1 MMNAENQRQY
11 TEEENEDLKFLIF
24 KYLKNWPYFLIS
36 AIIFILIAIFYL
48 KYSTPIYQT
57 STSVKVLKDDEG
69 GVDLSGLSAST
80 TLFNYSKVNLENEIQ
95 IFKSRRMLGR
105 VIDSLQLT
113 TTVYK
118 VGSLRD
124 ELLFGKEIPFKIEY
138 IENDV
143 EERSTAT
150 FNFSLKFKANNS
162 FEIYND
168 ERNISV
174 LASLNDT
181 IREFDEDFI
190 IKPTVFNHKINNS
203 DEYKIYKIDRN
214 SLLSRLS
221 NEISIEAVGDK
232 SDVLMASVKGANK
245 TRNETI
251 LNTLVKVFNQDGV
264 EDKRLISKRTKEFVE
279 ERLKILV
286 QDLDTVESGLV
297 EFKKDRGVVN
307 VEASVE
313 ELFTKEA
320 TSESEKFN
328 IETQLAI
335 SKDFRNLLVNQ
346 SGYTLLP
353 ANLGIESESV
363 NRLTNTYNEL
373 ISNRNRLLSSSTE
386 ENPMVLKLNEELD
399 RIQDNIL
406 VSLKT
411 YLQALTTSYQR
422 LRSREGRYTGEIN
435 NLPQVEKELK
445 GILRQQGIKERLYVF
460 LLQKR
465 EEAALSYAITSPTIK
480 IVDFAYTGST
490 PISPK
495 RNMILLGA
503 FLIGLGLPFSFLY
516 LKFLLDTKVNNRAE
530 IEKELTG
537 LSVFG
542 EVPQLSNSQPKML
555 KRNDQSALAE
565 AFRIFRTNLLHQLKF
580 SKNQDPATGN
590 SKVIYVTSSI
600 KGEGKT
606 FTANNLARVI
616 ASSNKKVLLIGA
628 DLRNPQIHMYY
639 DFDKNLPGV
648 SDYLFNEKL
657 DIRSIIQKDKSD
669 FKNLDIFSSGSIPP
683 NPTELLVEDRFEQM
697 LGEVRSLYDYIIVD
711 TAPTIYVTDTFL
723 ISKYADVTVYVIK
736 QGLTE
741 KKLLHHVKEVNNKKK
756 LNHIA
761 LVLNGVV
768 SDTNFGYGYGYV
780 YNEKKKPFYKFW

>member
-36 AIIFILIAIFYL
+36 AVIFILIAVFYL

-124 ELLFGKEIPFKIEY
+124 ELLFGEEIPFKIEY

-150 FNFSLKFKANNS
+150 FNFSLKFKTDGS

-363 NRLTNTYNEL
+363 NQLTNTYNEL

-542 EVPQLSNSQPKML
+542 EVPQLSNSQSKML

-580 SKNQDPATGN
+580 SKNQDPATVD

-639 DFDKNLPGV
+639 DFDRNLPGV
-648 SDYLFNEKL
+648 SDYLFNENL

-669 FKNLDIFSSGSIPP
+669 FKNLDILSSGSVPP
-683 NPTELLVEDRFEQM
+683 NPAELLVEDRFEE
-697 LGEVRSLYDYIIVD
+697 LIDVAKSIYDYVIVD

-768 SDTNFGYGYGYV
+768 SDTDFGYGYGYV

>member
-36 AIIFILIAIFYL
+36 AVIFILIAVFYL

-124 ELLFGKEIPFKIEY
+124 ELLFGEEIPFKIEY

-162 FEIYND
+162 FEIHND

-232 SDVLMASVKGANK
+232 SDVLRASVKGANK

-363 NRLTNTYNEL
+363 NQLTNTYNEL

-480 IVDFAYTGST
+480 IVDLAYTGST

-542 EVPQLSNSQPKML
+542 EVPQLSNSQSKML

-580 SKNQDPATGN
+580 SKNQDPATVD

-639 DFDKNLPGV
+639 DFDRNLPGV
-648 SDYLFNEKL
+648 SDYLFNENL

-669 FKNLDIFSSGSIPP
+669 FKNLDILSSGSVPP
-683 NPTELLVEDRFEQM
+683 NPAELLVEDRFEE
-697 LGEVRSLYDYIIVD
+697 LIDVVKSIYDYVIVD

-780 YNEKKKPFYKFW
+780 YNDTKKPFYKFW

>member
-36 AIIFILIAIFYL
+36 VIIFILIAVFYL

-124 ELLFGKEIPFKIEY
+124 ELLFGEEIPFKIEY

-150 FNFSLKFKANNS
+150 FNFSLRFKANNS
-162 FEIYND
+162 FEIHND

-232 SDVLMASVKGANK
+232 SDVLRASVKGANK

-503 FLIGLGLPFSFLY
+503 FLIGLGLPFGFLY

-580 SKNQDPATGN
+580 SKNQDPATVN

-639 DFDKNLPGV
+639 DFDRNLPGV

-669 FKNLDIFSSGSIPP
+669 FKNLDILSSGSVPP
-683 NPTELLVEDRFEQM
+683 NPAELLVEDRFEE
-697 LGEVRSLYDYIIVD
+697 LIDVAKSIYDYVIVD

-741 KKLLHHVKEVNNKKK
+741 KKLLHHIKEVNSKKK

>member
-36 AIIFILIAIFYL
+36 AIIFILIAVFYL

-95 IFKSRRMLGR
+95 IFKSRRMLGK

-124 ELLFGKEIPFKIEY
+124 ELLFGEEIPFKIEY

-162 FEIYND
+162 FEIHND

-232 SDVLMASVKGANK
+232 SDVLRASVKGANK

-363 NRLTNTYNEL
+363 NRLTNNYNEL

-411 YLQALTTSYQR
+411 YLQALTISYQR

-480 IVDFAYTGST
+480 IVDFAYTGSS

-495 RNMILLGA
+495 RNVILLGA
-503 FLIGLGLPFSFLY
+503 ILIGLGLPFSFLY

-542 EVPQLSNSQPKML
+542 EVPQLSNSQSKML

-580 SKNQDPATGN
+580 SKNQDPATVN

-639 DFDKNLPGV
+639 DFDRNLPGV
-648 SDYLFNEKL
+648 SDYLFNENL

-669 FKNLDIFSSGSIPP
+669 FKNLDILSSGSVPP
-683 NPTELLVEDRFEQM
+683 NPAELLVEDRFEE
-697 LGEVRSLYDYIIVD
+697 LIDVAKSIYDYVIVD

>member
-36 AIIFILIAIFYL
+36 AVIFILIAVFYL

-124 ELLFGKEIPFKIEY
+124 ELLFGEEIPFKIEY

-162 FEIYND
+162 FEIHND

-363 NRLTNTYNEL
+363 NQLTNTYNEL

-480 IVDFAYTGST
+480 IVDFAYTGSS

-580 SKNQDPATGN
+580 SKNQDPAIGN

-723 ISKYADVTVYVIK
+723 ISKYADATVYVIK

-741 KKLLHHVKEVNNKKK
+741 KKLLSHVKEIDSKKK

-780 YNEKKKPFYKFW
+780 YNDTKKPFYKFW

>member
-1 MMNAENQRQY
+1 M
-11 TEEENEDLKFLIF
+11 
-24 KYLKNWPYFLIS
+24 
-36 AIIFILIAIFYL
+36 
-48 KYSTPIYQT
+48 
-57 STSVKVLKDDEG
+57 
-69 GVDLSGLSAST
+69 
-80 TLFNYSKVNLENEIQ
+80 
-95 IFKSRRMLGR
+95 
-105 VIDSLQLT
+105 
-113 TTVYK
+113 
-118 VGSLRD
+118 
-124 ELLFGKEIPFKIEY
+124 
-138 IENDV
+138 
-143 EERSTAT
+143 
-150 FNFSLKFKANNS
+150 
-162 FEIYND
+162 
-168 ERNISV
+168 
-174 LASLNDT
+174 
-181 IREFDEDFI
+181 
-190 IKPTVFNHKINNS
+190 FNHKINNS

-232 SDVLMASVKGANK
+232 SDVLRASVKGANK

-503 FLIGLGLPFSFLY
+503 FLIGLGLPFGFLY

-580 SKNQDPATGN
+580 SKNQDPATVN

-639 DFDKNLPGV
+639 DFDRNLPGV
-648 SDYLFNEKL
+648 SDYLFNENL

-669 FKNLDIFSSGSIPP
+669 FKNLDILSSGSVPP
-683 NPTELLVEDRFEQM
+683 NPAELLVENRFEE
-697 LGEVRSLYDYIIVD
+697 LIDVVKSIYDYVIVD

-723 ISKYADVTVYVIK
+723 ISKYADVTVYVVK

-741 KKLLHHVKEVNNKKK
+741 KKLLHHIKEVNNKKK

-780 YNEKKKPFYKFW
+780 YNDTKKPFYKFW

>member
-36 AIIFILIAIFYL
+36 VIIFILIAVFYL

-124 ELLFGKEIPFKIEY
+124 ELLFGEEIPFKIEY

-150 FNFSLKFKANNS
+150 FNFSLRFKANNS
-162 FEIYND
+162 FEIHND

-232 SDVLMASVKGANK
+232 SDVLRASVKGANK

-503 FLIGLGLPFSFLY
+503 FLIGLGLPFGFLY

-580 SKNQDPATGN
+580 SKNQDPATVN

-639 DFDKNLPGV
+639 DFDRNLPGV
-648 SDYLFNEKL
+648 SDYLFNENL

-669 FKNLDIFSSGSIPP
+669 FKNLDILSSGSVPP
-683 NPTELLVEDRFEQM
+683 NPAELLVENRFEE
-697 LGEVRSLYDYIIVD
+697 LIDVVKSIYDYVIVD

-723 ISKYADVTVYVIK
+723 ISKYADVTVYVVK

-741 KKLLHHVKEVNNKKK
+741 KKLLHHIKEVNNKKK

-780 YNEKKKPFYKFW
+780 YNDTKKPFYKFW

>member
-36 AIIFILIAIFYL
+36 AVIFILIAVFYL

-124 ELLFGKEIPFKIEY
+124 ELLFGEEIPFKIEY

-162 FEIYND
+162 FEIHND

-363 NRLTNTYNEL
+363 NQLTNTYNEL

-542 EVPQLSNSQPKML
+542 EVPQLSNSQSKML

-580 SKNQDPATGN
+580 SKNQDPATVD

-639 DFDKNLPGV
+639 DFDRNLPGV
-648 SDYLFNEKL
+648 SDYLFNENL

-669 FKNLDIFSSGSIPP
+669 FKNLDILSSGSVPP
-683 NPTELLVEDRFEQM
+683 NPAELLVEDRFEE
-697 LGEVRSLYDYIIVD
+697 LIDVAKSIYDYVIVD

-780 YNEKKKPFYKFW
+780 YNDTKKPFYKFW

>member
-36 AIIFILIAIFYL
+36 AVIFILIAVFYL

-124 ELLFGKEIPFKIEY
+124 ELLFGEEIPFKIEY

-162 FEIYND
+162 FEIHND

-232 SDVLMASVKGANK
+232 SDVLRASVKGANK

-363 NRLTNTYNEL
+363 NRLTNNYNEL

-495 RNMILLGA
+495 RNIILLGA

-530 IEKELTG
+530 IENELTG

-580 SKNQDPATGN
+580 SKNQDPATVD

-639 DFDKNLPGV
+639 DFDRNLPGV
-648 SDYLFNEKL
+648 SDYLFNENL

-669 FKNLDIFSSGSIPP
+669 FKNLDILSSGSVPP
-683 NPTELLVEDRFEQM
+683 NPAELLVEDRFEE
-697 LGEVRSLYDYIIVD
+697 LIDVAKSIYDYVIVD

-723 ISKYADVTVYVIK
+723 ISKYADVTVYLVK

-741 KKLLHHVKEVNNKKK
+741 KKLLHHIKEVNSKNK
-756 LNHIA
+756 LNHMA
-761 LVLNGVV
+761 LVLNGVI

>member
-1 MMNAENQRQY
+1 MNAENRSQY
-11 TEEENEDLKFLIF
+11 TEEEGENL
-24 KYLKNWPYFLIS
+24 KYLILKYVKYWPYFLFS
-36 AIIFILIAIFYL
+36 AIVFIGIAVFYL
-48 KYSTPIYQT
+48 KYTTPIYQT
-57 STSVKVLKDDEG
+57 TTSVKVLKDDEG

-105 VIDSLQLT
+105 VIDSLNLT
-113 TTVYK
+113 TVVYQ

-124 ELLFGKEIPFKIEY
+124 ELLFGEEIPFEIEY
-138 IENDV
+138 LPANASQNSISDFSFNLKMIKGSNIEIN
-143 EERSTAT
+143 
-150 FNFSLKFKANNS
+150 
-162 FEIYND
+162 ND
-168 ERNISV
+168 ELNISNK
-174 LASLNDT
+174 ASLYDT
-181 IREFDEDFI
+181 IRKFPVDFV
-190 IKPTVFNHKINNS
+190 IKPVAGNLHSPSEYRVHKIN
-203 DEYKIYKIDRN
+203 RN
-214 SLLSRLS
+214 RLLSKLS
-221 NEISIEAVGDK
+221 NEISVTSVGEK
-232 SDVLMASVKGANK
+232 SDVLNASINGPNK
-245 TRNETI
+245 TKNETV

-264 EDKRLISKRTKEFVE
+264 EDKRLVSKRTKEFVE
-279 ERLKILV
+279 ERLNLLV

-297 EFKKDRGVVN
+297 DFKKNRGIVN
-307 VEASVE
+307 VEASVK
-313 ELFTKEA
+313 ELFAKESI
-320 TSESEKFN
+320 SEAEKFN

-335 SKDFRNLLVNQ
+335 SEDFRDLLIHQ
-346 SGYTLLP
+346 SDYTLLP
-353 ANLGIESESV
+353 ANLGIDSESV
-363 NRLTNTYNEL
+363 NSLTNNYNEL
-373 ISNRNRLLSSSTE
+373 VSNRNRLLSSSTE

-399 RIQDNIL
+399 KIRSNIL
-406 VSLKT
+406 ISLKN
-411 YLQALTTSYQR
+411 YLRALTTSYQR
-422 LRSREGRYTGEIN
+422 LKSREGQYTGEIN

-530 IEKELTG
+530 IENELTG

-542 EVPQLSNSQPKML
+542 EVPQLSNSQSKML

-580 SKNQDPATGN
+580 SKNQDSAMSN

-639 DFDKNLPGV
+639 DFDRNLPGV
-648 SDYLFNEKL
+648 SDYLFNENL

-669 FKNLDIFSSGSIPP
+669 FKNLDILSSGSVPP
-683 NPTELLVEDRFEQM
+683 NPAELLVEDRFEE
-697 LGEVRSLYDYIIVD
+697 LIDVAKSIYDYVIVD

-723 ISKYADVTVYVIK
+723 ISKFADLTVYVVK

-741 KKLLHHVKEVNNKKK
+741 KKLLHHIKEVNSKKK
-756 LNHIA
+756 LNHMA

-780 YNEKKKPFYKFW
+780 YNDTKKPFYKFW

>member
-36 AIIFILIAIFYL
+36 VIIFILIAVFYL

-124 ELLFGKEIPFKIEY
+124 ELLFGEEIPFKIEY

-150 FNFSLKFKANNS
+150 FNFSLRFKANNS
-162 FEIYND
+162 FEIHND

-232 SDVLMASVKGANK
+232 SDVLRASVKGANK

-503 FLIGLGLPFSFLY
+503 FLIGLGLPFGFLY

-580 SKNQDPATGN
+580 SKNQDPATVN

-639 DFDKNLPGV
+639 DFDRNLPGV
-648 SDYLFNEKL
+648 SDYLFNENL

-669 FKNLDIFSSGSIPP
+669 FKNLDILSSGSVPP
-683 NPTELLVEDRFEQM
+683 NPAELLVEDRFEE
-697 LGEVRSLYDYIIVD
+697 LIDVAKSIYDYVIVD

>member
-363 NRLTNTYNEL
+363 NRLTNNYNEL

>member
-1 MMNAENQRQY
+1 MNAENQRQY
-11 TEEENEDLKFLIF
+11 NEEENEDLKFLIF

-124 ELLFGKEIPFKIEY
+124 ELLFGDEIPFEIEY
-138 IENDV
+138 LEKDV

-150 FNFSLKFKANNS
+150 FNFNLKFKANDS
-162 FEIYND
+162 FEINND

-181 IREFDEDFI
+181 IKEFEENFI
-190 IKPTVFNHKINNS
+190 IKTAVFNHKNTS
-203 DEYKIYKIDRN
+203 SGEYKIYKINRN
-214 SLLSRLS
+214 SLLSKLS
-221 NEISIEAVGDK
+221 NEISIESVGDK
-232 SDVLMASVKGANK
+232 SDVLRASVKGANK

-328 IETQLAI
+328 IETQLAV
-335 SKDFRNLLVNQ
+335 SKDFRDLLVNQ

-363 NRLTNTYNEL
+363 NRLTNNYNEL

-480 IVDFAYTGST
+480 IVDFAYTGSI

-495 RNMILLGA
+495 RNIILLGA

-530 IEKELTG
+530 IENELTG

-580 SKNQDPATGN
+580 SKNQDPATVN

-639 DFDKNLPGV
+639 NFDRDLPGV
-648 SDYLFNEKL
+648 SDYLFNENL
-657 DIRSIIQKDKSD
+657 DIRSIIQKGKSD
-669 FKNLDIFSSGSIPP
+669 FKNLDILSSGSVPP
-683 NPTELLVEDRFEQM
+683 NPAELLVEDRFEE
-697 LGEVRSLYDYIIVD
+697 LIDVAKSIYDYVIVD

-723 ISKYADVTVYVIK
+723 ISKYADVTVYLVK

-741 KKLLHHVKEVNNKKK
+741 KKLLHHIKEVNSKNK
-756 LNHIA
+756 LNHMA
-761 LVLNGVV
+761 LVLNGVI

>member
-24 KYLKNWPYFLIS
+24 KYLKNWLYFLIS

-48 KYSTPIYQT
+48 KYATPIYQT

-95 IFKSRRMLGR
+95 IFKSRRMLGK

-118 VGSLRD
+118 EGSLRD
-124 ELLFGKEIPFKIEY
+124 ELLFGKEIPFKIKY
-138 IENDV
+138 LENDV

-150 FNFSLKFKANNS
+150 FNFSLKFKTNNS
-162 FEIYND
+162 FEIHND

-190 IKPTVFNHKINNS
+190 IKPTLFNHKINNS

-232 SDVLMASVKGANK
+232 SDVLRASVKGANK

-363 NRLTNTYNEL
+363 NRLTNNYNEL

-542 EVPQLSNSQPKML
+542 EVPQLSNSQSKML

-639 DFDKNLPGV
+639 NFDRNLPGV
-648 SDYLFNEKL
+648 SDYLFNENL

-669 FKNLDIFSSGSIPP
+669 FKNLDILSSGSVPP
-683 NPTELLVEDRFEQM
+683 NPAELLVEDRFEE
-697 LGEVRSLYDYIIVD
+697 LIDVVKSIYDYVIVD

-723 ISKYADVTVYVIK
+723 ISKYADVTVYVVK

-741 KKLLHHVKEVNNKKK
+741 KKLLHHIKEVNSKKK
-756 LNHIA
+756 LNHMA

-780 YNEKKKPFYKFW
+780 YNDTKKPFYKFW

>member
-36 AIIFILIAIFYL
+36 AIIFILIAVFYL

-95 IFKSRRMLGR
+95 IFKSRRMLGK

-124 ELLFGKEIPFKIEY
+124 ELLFGEEIPFKIEY

-162 FEIYND
+162 FEIHND

-232 SDVLMASVKGANK
+232 SDVLRASVKGANK

-363 NRLTNTYNEL
+363 NRLTNNYNEL

-480 IVDFAYTGST
+480 IVDFAYTASS

-495 RNMILLGA
+495 RNMILLGVL
-503 FLIGLGLPFSFLY
+503 LIGLGLPFSFLY

-542 EVPQLSNSQPKML
+542 EVPQLSNSQSKML

-580 SKNQDPATGN
+580 SKNQDPATVN

-639 DFDKNLPGV
+639 DFDRNLPGV
-648 SDYLFNEKL
+648 SDYLFNENL

-669 FKNLDIFSSGSIPP
+669 FKNLDILSSGSVPP
-683 NPTELLVEDRFEQM
+683 NPAELLVEDRFEE
-697 LGEVRSLYDYIIVD
+697 LIDVAKSIYDYVIVD

>member
-36 AIIFILIAIFYL
+36 AVIFILIAVFYL

-124 ELLFGKEIPFKIEY
+124 ELLFGEEIPFKIEY

-162 FEIYND
+162 FEIHND

-363 NRLTNTYNEL
+363 NQLTNTYNEL

-542 EVPQLSNSQPKML
+542 EVPQLSNSQSKML

-580 SKNQDPATGN
+580 SKNQDPATVD

-639 DFDKNLPGV
+639 DFDRNLPGV
-648 SDYLFNEKL
+648 SDYLFNENL

-669 FKNLDIFSSGSIPP
+669 FKNLDILSSGSVPP
-683 NPTELLVEDRFEQM
+683 NPAELLVEDRFEE
-697 LGEVRSLYDYIIVD
+697 LIDVVKSIYDYVIVD

-780 YNEKKKPFYKFW
+780 YNDTKKPFYKFW

>member
-1 MMNAENQRQY
+1 MMNSENQRQY
-11 TEEENEDLKFLIF
+11 TEGENEDLKFLIF
-24 KYLKNWPYFLIS
+24 KYLKNWPYFIIS
-36 AIIFILIAIFYL
+36 VIIFILIAVFYL
-48 KYSTPIYQT
+48 KFSTPIYQT

-118 VGSLRD
+118 VGSLRN
-124 ELLFGKEIPFKIEY
+124 ELLFGEEIPFKIEY

-150 FNFSLKFKANNS
+150 FYFSLKFKANNS
-162 FEIYND
+162 FEIHND

-335 SKDFRNLLVNQ
+335 SKDFRNLLVNL

-542 EVPQLSNSQPKML
+542 EVPQLSNSQSKML

-580 SKNQDPATGN
+580 SKNHDPATGN

-639 DFDKNLPGV
+639 DFDRNLPGV
-648 SDYLFNEKL
+648 SDYLFNENL

-669 FKNLDIFSSGSIPP
+669 FKNLDILSSGSVPP
-683 NPTELLVEDRFEQM
+683 NPAELLVEDRFEE
-697 LGEVRSLYDYIIVD
+697 LIDVVKSIYDYVIVD

-723 ISKYADVTVYVIK
+723 ISKYADLTVYVIK

-780 YNEKKKPFYKFW
+780 YNDAKKPFYKFW

>member
-36 AIIFILIAIFYL
+36 AVIFILIAVFYL

-95 IFKSRRMLGR
+95 IFKSRRMLGK

-124 ELLFGKEIPFKIEY
+124 ELLFGEEIPFKIEY

-162 FEIYND
+162 FEIHND

-190 IKPTVFNHKINNS
+190 IKPTVFNYKINNS

-232 SDVLMASVKGANK
+232 SDVLRASVKGANK

-363 NRLTNTYNEL
+363 NRLTNNYNEL

-480 IVDFAYTGST
+480 IVDFAYTGSS

-495 RNMILLGA
+495 RNVILLGA

-542 EVPQLSNSQPKML
+542 EVPQLSNSQSKML

-580 SKNQDPATGN
+580 SKNQDPATVN

-639 DFDKNLPGV
+639 DFDRNLPGV
-648 SDYLFNEKL
+648 SDYLFNENL

-669 FKNLDIFSSGSIPP
+669 FKNLDILSSGSVPP
-683 NPTELLVEDRFEQM
+683 NPAELLVEDRFEE
-697 LGEVRSLYDYIIVD
+697 LIDVAKSIYDYVIVD

>member
-1 MMNAENQRQY
+1 MNAENQRQY

-36 AIIFILIAIFYL
+36 AVIFILIAVFYL

-124 ELLFGKEIPFKIEY
+124 ELLFGEEIPFKIEY

-162 FEIYND
+162 FEIHND

-363 NRLTNTYNEL
+363 NQLTNTYNEL

-542 EVPQLSNSQPKML
+542 EVPQLSNSQSKML

-580 SKNQDPATGN
+580 SKNQDPATVD

-639 DFDKNLPGV
+639 DFDRNLPGV
-648 SDYLFNEKL
+648 SDYLFNENL

-669 FKNLDIFSSGSIPP
+669 FKNLDILSSGSVPP
-683 NPTELLVEDRFEQM
+683 NPAELLVEDRFEE
-697 LGEVRSLYDYIIVD
+697 LIDVAKSIYDYVIVD

-780 YNEKKKPFYKFW
+780 YNDTKKPFYKFW

>member
-36 AIIFILIAIFYL
+36 VIIFILIAVFYL

-124 ELLFGKEIPFKIEY
+124 ELLFGEEIPFKIEY

-150 FNFSLKFKANNS
+150 FNFSLRFKANNS
-162 FEIYND
+162 FEIHND

-232 SDVLMASVKGANK
+232 SDVLRASVKGANK

-363 NRLTNTYNEL
+363 NRLTNNYNEL

-480 IVDFAYTGST
+480 IVDFAYTSSI

-495 RNMILLGA
+495 SKVILLGA
-503 FLIGLGLPFSFLY
+503 FIIGFGVPFSILY
-516 LKFLLDTKVNNRAE
+516 LKFFLDTKINNRSE
-530 IEKELTG
+530 IEQELRG

-542 EVPQLSNSQPKML
+542 EIPQLSNSQNKML
-555 KRNDQSALAE
+555 KRNDHSALAE
-565 AFRIFRTNLLHQLKF
+565 SFRIFRTNLLHQLKF
-580 SKNQDPATGN
+580 TSNTGVVKTE

-616 ASSNKKVLLIGA
+616 ASSNKKVLLIGC
-628 DLRNPQIHMYY
+628 DLRNPQVHMYY
-639 DFDKNLPGV
+639 DFDKNVSGV
-648 SDYLFNEKL
+648 SDFLFNKNLEM
-657 DIRSIIQKDKSD
+657 DSIVQKEISE
-669 FKNLDIFSSGSIPP
+669 FKNLDILPSGSVPP
-683 NPTELLVEDRFEQM
+683 NPAELLVEDRFKEMIQ
-697 LGEVRSLYDYIIVD
+697 VAKSVYDYVIVD

-723 ISKYADVTVYVIK
+723 ISNYSDLTVYVVK

-741 KKLLHHVKEVNNKKK
+741 KKLLNHIKEVNEKNK
-756 LNHIA
+756 LINIA

>member
-36 AIIFILIAIFYL
+36 VIIFILIAVFYL

-124 ELLFGKEIPFKIEY
+124 ELLFGEEIPFKIEY

-162 FEIYND
+162 FEIHND

-232 SDVLMASVKGANK
+232 SDVLRASVKGANK

-503 FLIGLGLPFSFLY
+503 FLIGLGLPFGFLY

-580 SKNQDPATGN
+580 SKNQDPATVN

-639 DFDKNLPGV
+639 DFDRNLPGV

-669 FKNLDIFSSGSIPP
+669 FKNLDILSSGSVPP
-683 NPTELLVEDRFEQM
+683 NPAELLVEDRFEE
-697 LGEVRSLYDYIIVD
+697 LIDVAKSIYDYVIVD

-741 KKLLHHVKEVNNKKK
+741 KKLLHHIKEVNSKKK